1 MTLAAPGEHA
11 AGFRA
16 VTDAPGIDHIAVVIP
31 AHNEEQ
37 VLERALTAA
46 GTAADRLAV
55 ARPGTG
61 VEVVVVLD
69 ACTDRSQDVASA
81 FAARDLRFRVLS
93 AAFHSVGKSRRAGC
107 RAVLESLGGSGAGEG
122 SAGGIPARRV
132 WLANTD
138 ADSGV
143 PENWLVRQ
151 LELAAAGADLVLGSV
166 EPDAHG
172 THHELLARWHARH
185 ALAENHPHVHGANLG
200 VRASAYLSAGGFPG
214 IDRDEDLVL
223 VERLRRAGAGIVS
236 TDTMRVLTSGRT
248 SGRAPGGFAAYLLAL
263 AQP

>member
-1 MTLAAPGEHA
+1 MTLAAPGGQA
-11 AGFRA
+11 AGLRA
-16 VTDAPGIDHIAVVIP
+16 GPGAAGIDRVAVVIP

-55 ARPGTG
+55 ASPGTA

-69 ACTDRSQDVASA
+69 SCTDRSVEVA
-81 FAARDLRFRVLS
+81 AAVTALDLRFRVLPVT
-93 AAFHSVGKSRRAGC
+93 FHSVGKSRRAGC
-107 RAVLESLGGSGAGEG
+107 RAVLESLGGSGAVEG
-122 SAGGIPARRV
+122 SAVNIPARRV

-138 ADSGV
+138 ADSQV

-151 LELAAAGADLVLGSV
+151 LELAAGGADVVLGSV

-172 THHELLARWHARH
+172 TNHELLARWHARH

-214 IDRDEDLVL
+214 IDRDEDLAL
-223 VERLRRAGAGIVS
+223 VERLRRAGAGIVA

>member
-1 MTLAAPGEHA
+1 MTLAASGGHA

-16 VTDAPGIDHIAVVIP
+16 VPVGPVIDHVAVVIP

-37 VLERALTAA
+37 VLGRALTAA
-46 GTAADRLAV
+46 RTAADRLAV
-55 ARPGTG
+55 ASPGTG

-69 ACTDRSQDVASA
+69 ACTDRSLDVAGA
-81 FAARDLRFRVLS
+81 FAARDLRFRVLP
-93 AAFHSVGKSRRAGC
+93 ATFQSVGKSRRAGC
-107 RAVLESLGGSGAGEG
+107 RAVLESLGGSGAMEG
-122 SAGGIPARRV
+122 SAAGIPAHRV

-138 ADSGV
+138 ADSQV

-151 LELAAAGADLVLGSV
+151 LELAAGGADLVLGSV

-185 ALAENHPHVHGANLG
+185 ALAEDHPHVHGANLG

-214 IDRDEDLVL
+214 VDRDEDLAL
-223 VERLRRAGAGIVS
+223 VERLRRSGTGIVS

>member
-1 MTLAAPGEHA
+1 MTLTAPGGQAASHA
-11 AGFRA
+11 AGLG
-16 VTDAPGIDHIAVVIP
+16 APGIDRVAVVVP

-37 VLERALTAA
+37 FLERALTAVA
-46 GTAADRLAV
+46 AAADRLAV
-55 ARPGTG
+55 GSPGTG

-69 ACTDRSQDVASA
+69 ACTDRSLEVAA
-81 FAARDLRFRVLS
+81 GFAARDLRYSVLPV
-93 AAFHSVGKSRRAGC
+93 AFNSVGKSRRAGC
-107 RAVLESLGGSGAGEG
+107 RAVLDTLGGSGAVEG
-122 SAGGIPARRV
+122 RAADVPARRV

-138 ADSGV
+138 ADSRV

-151 LELAAAGADLVLGSV
+151 LELAAGGADLVLGSV

-214 IDRDEDLVL
+214 MDRDEDRAL
-223 VERLRRAGAGIVS
+223 VERLRGGGAAIVS
-236 TDTMRVLTSGRT
+236 TDTTRVLTSGRT